1 MVSELVPQWVNEV
14 KESYVG
20 DSWIEGLK
28 KKLKENSDQNHPH
41 HLTEYQGIL
50 RYKKRICVGQ
60 HGGWRQKLLE
70 EIHDSSIGGHSGV
83 NTTYRRLKAMFY
95 WPGMKEEV
103 HKYVQSCQICQM
115 TKPELI
121 HTPGLL
127 QPLPIPE
134 STWTSISMDFIT
146 GLPKSEGKEVI
157 MVVVDRF
164 TKYSHFIPLSHPYR
178 AADVAQSFLDHV
190 YKLHGLPSSLIT
202 DRDPIFTSRFWK
214 ELMNKL
220 NIRLNMSSAYHPQ
233 TDGQTGNY
241 FDAIGIFHR
250 NS

>member
-1 MVSELVPQWVNEV
+1 
-14 KESYVG
+14 
-20 DSWIEGLK
+20 
-28 KKLKENSDQNHPH
+28 
-41 HLTEYQGIL
+41 
-50 RYKKRICVGQ
+50 
-60 HGGWRQKLLE
+60 
-70 EIHDSSIGGHSGV
+70 
-83 NTTYRRLKAMFY
+83 
-95 WPGMKEEV
+95 MKEEV
-103 HKYVQSCQICQM
+103 HQYVQSCQICQM

-134 STWTSISMDFIT
+134 EAWTSISMDFIT

-190 YKLHGLPSSLIT
+190 YKLYGLPSSLIT

-233 TDGQTGNY
+233 TDGQTERVNQCLENY
-241 FDAIGIFHR
+241 LRSMVFTQQKRWIKWLPLVEWWYNTSFH
-250 NS
+250 SSLKTSPFHALYGYPPPQLPA